1 MTAVT
6 SFKDAL
12 DQSGM
17 ADTRRNSL
25 KYAVEN
31 LHSSIAMM
39 DDRHLRILQENFP
52 DILNAARTYAGY
64 EVGLNRFEN
73 VELVDGK
80 AVSYG

>member
-1 MTAVT
+1 MTTAT
-6 SFKDAL
+6 TFKEAL

-17 ADTRRNSL
+17 VDTRRNSL

-73 VELVDGK
+73 VEMVDGK
-80 AVSYG
+80 AVTFG